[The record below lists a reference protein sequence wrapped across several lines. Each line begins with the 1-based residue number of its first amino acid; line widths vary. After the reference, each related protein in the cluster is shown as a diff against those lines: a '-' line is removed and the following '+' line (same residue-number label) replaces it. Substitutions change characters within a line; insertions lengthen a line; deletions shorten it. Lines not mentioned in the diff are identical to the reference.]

1 MHTLWLSIIIYLS
14 SNVTICVK
22 ICPACGKESP
32 DSYEYC
38 STCGSKLSGLIYE
51 PRMNIMDNLKY
62 ALNIAGSNFKVFY
75 PTLIMFGAM
84 IGMLI
89 IMFLSIGISFIG
101 YTPESTPNIPWF
113 GGIVFIVLWL
123 VMAYLE
129 IVSLPTFQD
138 VYKSAVMKAELD
150 FRKSFAYGR
159 SRFISYLIAI
169 IVIGV
174 AWFIIVAVTIIPF
187 MMRCLDT
194 SYDPTISPEQ
204 IRYQMIQMM
213 YQMAPLLLVIIPL
226 VAVAYLSMNIM
237 AWDNVEFW
245 PSLKLSWGY
254 IKRRWKD
261 LFILMVI
268 GLVTSFIGIIPFGF
282 IIIYAIVVI
291 LNLALIDNYLSY
303 KTTLRQ
309 ESQ

>member
-1 MHTLWLSIIIYLS
+1 M
-14 SNVTICVK
+14 K

-38 STCGSKLSGLIYE
+38 STCGSKLSELIYE
-51 PRMNIMDNLKY
+51 PRTNIMNNLKY

-89 IMFLSIGISFIG
+89 IMFFSFGISFIG

-123 VMAYLE
+123 AMAYLG

-138 VYKSAVMKAELD
+138 VYKSAVMKVELD
-150 FRKSFAYGR
+150 FRKSFNYGR
-159 SRFISYLIAI
+159 SRFISYLVAI

-174 AWFIIVAVTIIPF
+174 VWIIIGAVTIIPF
-187 MMRCLDT
+187 MMWYLDT

-204 IRYQMIQMM
+204 IGYKMM
-213 YQMAPLLLVIIPL
+213 YQMAPLFLVILPF
-226 VAVAYLSMNIM
+226 VAVAYISINIM

-268 GLVTSFIGIIPFGF
+268 GFVSILVVVIPLGF
-282 IIIYAIVVI
+282 IISYAIDVI

-303 KTTLRQ
+303 QTTLRQ